1 MAANVLLCIFGVV
14 FMSEIG
20 AYVKKKR
27 EAVGY
32 SLNKLSSLCEISSSE
47 LLKIEKGER
56 KNPNCKCLCSI
67 AKALN
72 ISSLELLLKAGYIEK
87 SDIPPEP
94 QIKGI
99 EKLSS
104 SISVS
109 PVIQRPIDSSTR
121 RPIFICNGA
130 ISASCAKVSE

>member
-1 MAANVLLCIFGVV
+1 
-14 FMSEIG
+14 MSEIG
-20 AYVKKKR
+20 AYIKKKR

-72 ISSLELLLKAGYIEK
+72 FSSLELLLKAGYIEK

-94 QIKGI
+94 QIKGF

-104 SISVS
+104 SDMDEVQLFVNFLIAKRSGALTGGE
-109 PVIQRPIDSSTR
+109 ID
-121 RPIFICNGA
+121 G
-130 ISASCAKVSE
+130 V

>member
-1 MAANVLLCIFGVV
+1 
-14 FMSEIG
+14 MSEIG

-32 SLNKLSSLCEISSSE
+32 SLNKLSSLCKISSSE

-104 SISVS
+104 SDMDEVQLFVDFLIAKRSGALTGGE
-109 PVIQRPIDSSTR
+109 ID
-121 RPIFICNGA
+121 G
-130 ISASCAKVSE
+130 V